1 MINLFN
7 KTITLF
13 NRYENA
19 EYTDTYY
26 KTVLTGVCLQSSIVS
41 DNNTTDS
48 SCKSSVKIF
57 VDYIKLPKPYLSPKG
72 WLASTDKSNN
82 ITFKTD
88 DYVYIGSYSSTLTN
102 ISSLYDSNDNV
113 FKISSVSFYDVLNSF
128 QLVAN

>member
-13 NRYENA
+13 NRYESA

-26 KTVLTGVCLQSSIVS
+26 STVLTDVCLQSKTVS
-41 DNNTTDS
+41 DNNATNS
-48 SCKSSVKIF
+48 SSSSSLKIF

-72 WLASTDKSNN
+72 WLASTSKSTN

-88 DYVYIGSYSSTLTN
+88 DYVYIGEYTGTFTDIATLYN
-102 ISSLYDSNDNV
+102 VKDDV
-113 FKISSVSFYDVLNSF
+113 FKIYSVSFYDILNSF
-128 QLVAN
+128 QLVAR